1 MHPSQ
6 RKPRPRATAIFT
18 TTLPGFVS
26 IMKNH
31 HHNGPIHPTSRE
43 VIHTA
48 ISVKAYDLWE
58 RGGRPDNQAEAM
70 WLEAERDLIAVQ
82 SWNQSETLLP
92 VSF

>member
-1 MHPSQ
+1 
-6 RKPRPRATAIFT
+6 
-18 TTLPGFVS
+18 
-26 IMKNH
+26 MKNH

-70 WLEAERDLIAVQ
+70 WLEAERDLIATTDGKQ
-82 SWNQSETLLP
+82 PETKLP
-92 VSF
+92 VSS